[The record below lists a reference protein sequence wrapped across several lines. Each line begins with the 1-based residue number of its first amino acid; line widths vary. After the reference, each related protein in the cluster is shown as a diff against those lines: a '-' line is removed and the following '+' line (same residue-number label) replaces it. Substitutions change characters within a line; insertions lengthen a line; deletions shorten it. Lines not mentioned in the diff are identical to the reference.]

1 MTDPASSMPP
11 PILVLMGLRV
21 SGKTTLGKRI
31 ARDLR
36 RPFVDLDDRVAEAA
50 GATHAAEVIST
61 RGLGAF
67 RELEAG
73 CLVGALGEHGIIL
86 SLGGGTPTAPGAA
99 EVLSAARDDAGVL
112 LIYLHARPE
121 TLAARLRA
129 VGSAT
134 RPSLTG
140 DDPADEMTRIYA
152 ERHPLYEQ
160 LASTV
165 IDADEWDED
174 ALAARVTALCE
185 R

>member
-1 MTDPASSMPP
+1 MTEAPSMPP

-31 ARDLR
+31 ARDLA
-36 RPFVDLDDRVAEAA
+36 RPFVDLDDRVARAA
-50 GATHAAEVIST
+50 NANHAAEVIAR
-61 RGLGAF
+61 RGLDAF
-67 RELEAG
+67 REIEAG
-73 CLVGALGEHGIIL
+73 CLVAALGEHGIVL

-99 EVLSAARDDAGVL
+99 DVLTSARHDAGAL
-112 LIYLHARPE
+112 LVYLHARPE

-129 VGSAT
+129 IGTAT

-140 DDPADEMTRIYA
+140 EDPADEMARVYA
-152 ERHPLYEQ
+152 QRHPLYEQ

-165 IDADEWDED
+165 IDADDWDED
-174 ALAARVTALCE
+174 ALATRVAALCE

>member
-1 MTDPASSMPP
+1 MTEPAFMPP

-21 SGKTTLGKRI
+21 SGKTTLGKRV
-31 ARDLR
+31 AKDLS

-50 GATHAAEVIST
+50 GVSHAADLINT
-61 RGLGAF
+61 RGLEAF

-73 CLVGALGEHGIIL
+73 CLIAALGEHGVVL

-99 EVLSAARDDAGVL
+99 EVLTAARDDAGVL
-112 LIYLHARPE
+112 LVYLHARPE
-121 TLAARLRA
+121 TLAARLR
-129 VGSAT
+129 VIGTAT

-140 DDPADEMTRIYA
+140 EDPADEMARIYA
-152 ERHPLYEQ
+152 ERHPLYER

-174 ALAARVTALCE
+174 ALAAKVAALCTP
-185 R
+185 